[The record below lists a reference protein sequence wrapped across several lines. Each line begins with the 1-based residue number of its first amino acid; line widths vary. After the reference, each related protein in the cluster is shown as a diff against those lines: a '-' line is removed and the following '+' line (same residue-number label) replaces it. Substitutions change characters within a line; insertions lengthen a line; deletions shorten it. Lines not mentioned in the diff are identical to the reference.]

1 MELNTKKK
9 SDYDL
14 IVGSAVR
21 YALGRQ
27 TYIVNTTVDY
37 VIDDINNGDYTLRE
51 LVVMARDIMEQKSY
65 GYGWDCDL
73 NDWKRLF
80 EKISEVIKKEDFDT
94 WQRERL
100 GDFDFEQKND

>member
-9 SDYDL
+9 LDYDL
-14 IVGSAVR
+14 IVGCAVR

-27 TYIVNTTVDY
+27 TYIVGTTVDY
-37 VIDDINNGDYTLRE
+37 VINDINNGDYTLRE
-51 LVVMARDIMEQKSY
+51 LVVIARDIMEQKKY

-80 EKISEVIKKEDFDT
+80 EKISDTIKDKDFDT

-100 GDFDFEQKND
+100 GDFSFEQENN